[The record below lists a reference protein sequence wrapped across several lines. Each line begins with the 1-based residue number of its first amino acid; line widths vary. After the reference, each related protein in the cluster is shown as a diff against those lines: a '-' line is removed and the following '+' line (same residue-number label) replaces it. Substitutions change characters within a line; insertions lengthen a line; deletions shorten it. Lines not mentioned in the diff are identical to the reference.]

1 MNYKNLNKKYTIKI
15 IAVKNND
22 PYKGYE
28 LFECPVETFGQT
40 AMRVIKDGVA
50 EKLVLL
56 DKKVDKE
63 A

>member
-15 IAVKNND
+15 IAVKNDD

-28 LFECPVETFGQT
+28 LFECPVEIFGQT
-40 AMRVIKDGVA
+40 ATLSLMTRIA

-56 DKKVDKE
+56 DEKVKV
-63 A
+63 